1 MDKKNKKRIFATI
14 FCLSI
19 VIIAMMFVFFN
30 KNKED
35 IKYIMTVDKM
45 NVASEEIH
53 MIISDIKLKN
63 KNNLIS
69 TYKVSHAKFDWNEN
83 YGDRKAYQYLLDDL
97 INQVAKTKVI
107 QQLAIEAKIID
118 DFDYEIFL
126 KMLEDE
132 NEIRKEKSKQGEV
145 FYGLEEFNQK
155 QYYQYINNNLLLQ
168 LNTYLI
174 DHQKIKVSDEEV
186 KQTYKDN
193 KEYFN
198 NLKFDEVKDKAK
210 NLCYENKIEMY
221 IEDKMEGVKV
231 DYNQEELEKYVMQC
245 LNNE

>member
-1 MDKKNKKRIFATI
+1 MKNKKRTFITV
-14 FCLSI
+14 FCLS
-19 VIIAMMFVFFN
+19 VAIIAMVFVFFN

-35 IKYIMTVDKM
+35 IKYIMTVGKM
-45 NVASEEIH
+45 DVASEEVH
-53 MIISDIKLKN
+53 MIVDDIKLKN

-69 TYKVSHAKFDWNEN
+69 TYKISHAKFDWNKN
-83 YGDRKAYQYLLDDL
+83 YGDKKAYQYLLDDL
-97 INQVAKTKVI
+97 IEQVTKTKVI
-107 QQLAIEAKIID
+107 QQLAVDAKIID
-118 DFDYEIFL
+118 DFDYKMFL
-126 KMLEDE
+126 KMLENE
-132 NEIRKEKSKQGEV
+132 NEMRQEKASKGEI
-145 FYGLEEFNQK
+145 FYGLEQFNQK
-155 QYYQYINNNLLLQ
+155 QYYQYLNNNLLLQ

-174 DHQKIKVSDEEV
+174 DHQKIKLSDEEV

>member
-1 MDKKNKKRIFATI
+1 M
-14 FCLSI
+14 
-19 VIIAMMFVFFN
+19 
-30 KNKED
+30 
-35 IKYIMTVDKM
+35 
-45 NVASEEIH
+45 
-53 MIISDIKLKN
+53 
-63 KNNLIS
+63 
-69 TYKVSHAKFDWNEN
+69 
-83 YGDRKAYQYLLDDL
+83 
-97 INQVAKTKVI
+97 
-107 QQLAIEAKIID
+107 
-118 DFDYEIFL
+118 
-126 KMLEDE
+126 
-132 NEIRKEKSKQGEV
+132 
-145 FYGLEEFNQK
+145 
-155 QYYQYINNNLLLQ
+155 LQ

-174 DHQKIKVSDEEV
+174 DHQKIKLSDEEV